1 MATTRRN
8 ITKRTNEL
16 IKNLN
21 KYIKEDV
28 KKLLDSGAINLDE
41 YEDNYKLPKMMI
53 AAILERQAEKVYR
66 PPYPTRKD
74 SKEIKNMKC
83 FI

>member
-53 AAILERQAEKVYR
+53 AAILERQAEKEYC

-74 SKEIKNMKC
+74 NKEIKNMKC

>member
-53 AAILERQAEKVYR
+53 AAILERQAEKEYH

-74 SKEIKNMKC
+74 NKEIKNMKC

>member
-1 MATTRRN
+1 MAITRRN
-8 ITKRTNEL
+8 VTKRTNEL
-16 IKNLN
+16 IRDLN

-28 KKLLDSGAINLDE
+28 KKLLDSGAVNLDE
-41 YEDNYKLPKMMI
+41 YDDNYRLPKMMI
-53 AAILERQAEKVYR
+53 AAILERQVKKNYR

-74 SKEIKNMKC
+74 NKEIKNMKC